1 MENIESRAE
10 QSRAEQH
17 SAEWSRAEQHSA
29 EQRRA
34 GQKVQLIE
42 IAQLGGLDSLYGQDC
57 TGAAG
62 TKRKAVSGRTPPE
75 NPGICLD

>member
-1 MENIESRAE
+1 MADLSGDERDGKLVRAD
-10 QSRAEQH
+10 QSRAEQIG
-17 SAEWSRAEQHSA
+17 
-29 EQRRA
+29 A

-42 IAQLGGLDSLYGQDC
+42 IAQLGGLDSLYRQDC

-75 NPGICLD
+75 NPGISLD

>member
-1 MENIESRAE
+1 MADLSGDERDGKLVEQSRAE
-10 QSRAEQH
+10 QSRA
-17 SAEWSRAEQHSA
+17 A
-29 EQRRA
+29 QRRA
-34 GQKVQLIE
+34 GQKVQLID
-42 IAQLGGLDSLYGQDC
+42 IAQLGGLDRLYWQDC